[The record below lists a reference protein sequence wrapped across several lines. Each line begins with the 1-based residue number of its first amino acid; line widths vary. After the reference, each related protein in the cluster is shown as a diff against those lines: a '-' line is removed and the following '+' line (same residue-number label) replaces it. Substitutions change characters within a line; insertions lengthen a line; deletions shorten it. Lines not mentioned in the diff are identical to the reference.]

1 MAILAVAERTRGFI
15 CVTAH
20 PEGCRRKVE
29 EQVAAVR
36 QAAPS
41 PVDGP
46 KTALVIGASTGY
58 GLSTRIATAWG
69 FGAKTL
75 GIFLERPPEGR
86 RTASGGYYNS
96 AAFHKLAEADGLYA
110 GSINGDAFSDDVK
123 KETVQLARKELGKI
137 DLVIYSLAAPRRTNP
152 ETGET
157 MQSVLK
163 PIGEDF
169 KSKTIDLSDGKVTE
183 VTLEPAEEDE
193 IVSTVSVMGGEDWQ
207 AWIDLLGEERLLA
220 EGARTLAYSYIG
232 PEVTWPI
239 YRDGTIGMAKKDLV
253 QTGHQLNDM
262 LAAKCGGGAWVSV
275 NKAVVTQASSAI
287 PVVPLYLSLLFKV
300 MKEKNLHEGCI
311 EQMRRLALDHL
322 ADGKS
327 PEVDDQRLIRL
338 DNLELGE
345 DVQNEV
351 ADLWDKVDTENLK
364 EISDFAGFRKEFS
377 ELFGFQVEGIDYDE
391 PVETEV
397 RL

>member
-1 MAILAVAERTRGFI
+1 
-15 CVTAH
+15 
-20 PEGCRRKVE
+20 
-29 EQVAAVR
+29 
-36 QAAPS
+36 
-41 PVDGP
+41 
-46 KTALVIGASTGY
+46 
-58 GLSTRIATAWG
+58 
-69 FGAKTL
+69 
-75 GIFLERPPEGR
+75 
-86 RTASGGYYNS
+86 
-96 AAFHKLAEADGLYA
+96 
-110 GSINGDAFSDDVK
+110 
-123 KETVQLARKELGKI
+123 LGKI

-163 PIGEDF
+163 PIGEDY

-220 EGARTLAYSYIG
+220 EGARTLAYSYVG

-262 LAAKCGGGAWVSV
+262 LAAKYGGGAWVSV

-327 PEVDDQRLIRL
+327 PVVDDQRLIRL
-338 DNLELGE
+338 DNLELSD
-345 DVQNEV
+345 DVQDEV
-351 ADLWDKVDTENLK
+351 ADLWDKVDTDNLN

-377 ELFGFQVEGIDYDE
+377 ALFGFQVDGIDYDE
-391 PVETEV
+391 PLETEV